1 MKNVAKINILLI
13 WMIFS
18 SCQNESN
25 DSGYNSKTFYDD
37 SGNLSYQTLTNDS
50 DSLILFYFP
59 NKIIKEIKYYLQDTI
74 VYYKKFNASGDILDS
89 VIKPRFEIK
98 KDELVIS
105 LRYLYYDKSCVGV
118 MFGDSS
124 QSKTLEEI
132 TLSKPMIK
140 SISIPISELPKYNSN
155 KVKGRV
161 IELYPPSA
169 VLGFYDF
176 DIDLNKVKV
185 TN

>member
-1 MKNVAKINILLI
+1 
-13 WMIFS
+13 
-18 SCQNESN
+18 
-25 DSGYNSKTFYDD
+25 
-37 SGNLSYQTLTNDS
+37 
-50 DSLILFYFP
+50 
-59 NKIIKEIKYYLQDTI
+59 
-74 VYYKKFNASGDILDS
+74 
-89 VIKPRFEIK
+89 
-98 KDELVIS
+98 
-105 LRYLYYDKSCVGV
+105 
-118 MFGDSS
+118 
-124 QSKTLEEI
+124 
-132 TLSKPMIK
+132 MIK